1 MIPRCPTLVELD
13 GILLSIWKLFHYR
26 SIKLTIFEQAQ
37 AMAEVQS
44 IKIIKPCTTRWL
56 THGEAT
62 SRVILR
68 FEPILDALGTI
79 VNEKVDTDAKGVG
92 DFNKSLQ

>member
-1 MIPRCPTLVELD
+1 
-13 GILLSIWKLFHYR
+13 
-26 SIKLTIFEQAQ
+26 
-37 AMAEVQS
+37 MAEVQS
-44 IKIIKPCTTRWL
+44 IKIIKPCTTSWL

>member
-1 MIPRCPTLVELD
+1 
-13 GILLSIWKLFHYR
+13 
-26 SIKLTIFEQAQ
+26 
-37 AMAEVQS
+37 MAEVQS

-56 THGEAT
+56 TYGEAT

-92 DFNKSLQ
+92 D